1 MSNLVAFTTIT
12 TTLPSR
18 DEDRPRLLRN
28 VAERDQQLADYGRAG
43 YHLANTVTATGAEL
57 VTVVDTLTKD
67 AE

>member
-1 MSNLVAFTTIT
+1 MSTLVAFTPIT

-18 DEDRPRLLRN
+18 DEDRHRLLRN
-28 VAERDQQLADYGRAG
+28 VAERDQ
-43 YHLANTVTATGAEL
+43 L

>member
-1 MSNLVAFTTIT
+1 MSTLVAFTTIT
-12 TTLPSR
+12 TTLPSM
-18 DEDRPRLLRN
+18 DEDRHRLLRN
-28 VAERDQQLADYGRAG
+28 VAERDQQLADYDRAG